1 MFVIASAMRVRVDL
15 AIRALV
21 AQLTMALAVQ
31 LIQAPVDPA
40 IRALAVLDTAALVA
54 QPIKAPV
61 ARIIADQAVLVI
73 RDLEE
78 MHTLVLEV
86 HVMTA
91 LAALVTP
98 VRVVDGIVLQF
109 ADSAG
114 EVIIIRHRCSD

>member
-31 LIQAPVDPA
+31 LIQAPVDLA

-54 QPIKAPV
+54 QPIKAPA
-61 ARIIADQAVLVI
+61 ARIIADQ
-73 RDLEE
+73 
-78 MHTLVLEV
+78 
-86 HVMTA
+86 
-91 LAALVTP
+91 AALVTP

-114 EVIIIRHRCSD
+114 EVIIIPHRCSD

>member
-15 AIRALV
+15 AIRALAV
-21 AQLTMALAVQ
+21 LDTAALAVQ
-31 LIQAPVDPA
+31 LIQAPA
-40 IRALAVLDTAALVA
+40 
-54 QPIKAPV
+54 

-91 LAALVTP
+91 LAALVTQ

-114 EVIIIRHRCSD
+114 EVIIIPHRCSD